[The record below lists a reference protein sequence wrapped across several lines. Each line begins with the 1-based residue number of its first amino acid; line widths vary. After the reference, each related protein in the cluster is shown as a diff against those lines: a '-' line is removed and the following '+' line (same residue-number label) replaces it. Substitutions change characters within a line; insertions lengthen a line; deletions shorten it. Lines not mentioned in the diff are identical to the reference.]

1 MERKHTLYMTLIG
14 TAVLVVAPLA
24 VPSWITFLLIKALF
38 MYIAVQGVALFLRAG
53 MVTFGHALFY
63 ATGAYVVGF
72 SVKWFGFRDVLL
84 LVPLGALAGL
94 IMAALVGLIMA
105 RYRGVFFAMLNLAFS
120 MILYA
125 ALLKFYRVTGGTDG
139 LGAGVATFLGIPLPG
154 SSFKFYY
161 FTLVVAALVTYV
173 VYRFLASPL
182 GYFLR
187 ALGDNEIR
195 IEYSGES
202 VRRVVYMT
210 YVLAGGLGGVSGVL
224 AAFTIGHVVPE
235 DAFWIQSGEFV
246 FIAILGGFES
256 VIGPLMGAIAFE
268 FIQTYASKWF
278 PLAWQ
283 MTLGGIMLIIILFR
297 PGGLWAI
304 YESVVGWFS
313 GESEG
318 ATHA

>member
-1 MERKHTLYMTLIG
+1 MERKTPLWIPLAC
-14 TAVLVVAPLA
+14 TAVLALAPLA

-63 ATGAYVVGF
+63 ATGAYTVGF
-72 SVKWFGFRDVLL
+72 SVKWFGVRDVLL

-94 IMAALVGLIMA
+94 IMAALIGLIMA

-120 MILYA
+120 MILFA
-125 ALLKFYRVTGGTDG
+125 ALLKFYRLTGGTDG
-139 LGAGVATFLGIPLPG
+139 LTAGTATFLGIPMPG

-202 VRRVVYMT
+202 VRRVIYLT
-210 YVLAGGLGGVSGVL
+210 YVLAGGLGGIGGVL
-224 AAFTIGHVVPE
+224 AAFTIGHVVPD
-235 DAFWIQSGEFV
+235 DAFWVQSGEFV
-246 FIAILGGFES
+246 FIAILGGFEG
-256 VIGPLMGAIAFE
+256 VPGPLMGAIAFE

-304 YESVVGWFS
+304 YEAAVERFGRKT
-313 GESEG
+313 EG
-318 ATHA
+318 ATHG